1 MPSPGAPPKTEL
13 EICVEAP
20 LGDIDRDSAVA
31 EVEAKRDETDAL
43 GFRYGRLAVEDA
55 NDCGSVW
62 GRVTRG
68 LRVGVLDDPGGSN
81 GESLCGGVMESGEF
95 SGKLKQGACFYRSP
109 AVSICSTMRLV
120 LNCR

>member
-43 GFRYGRLAVEDA
+43 GFRYGRVAVEDA
-55 NDCGSVW
+55 NDSGSVW
-62 GRVTRG
+62 GRITLG

-81 GESLCGGVMESGEF
+81 GESLCGGVMDSGGFSESSNKG
-95 SGKLKQGACFYRSP
+95 P
-109 AVSICSTMRLV
+109 VSIALRPSVFVAPCDL
-120 LNCR
+120 C